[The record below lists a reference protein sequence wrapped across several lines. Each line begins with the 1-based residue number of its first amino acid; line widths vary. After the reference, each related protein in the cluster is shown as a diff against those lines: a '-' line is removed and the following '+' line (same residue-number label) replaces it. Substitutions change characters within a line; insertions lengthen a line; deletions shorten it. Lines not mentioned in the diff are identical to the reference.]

1 MTPEINSVIEF
12 FYREELE
19 EFKFLWK
26 EVRREITEMEQLIAN
41 RLGGLV
47 MGNDNFNP
55 LLALEII
62 HKVSKE
68 SRSILPGDIMY
79 WPF

>member
-1 MTPEINSVIEF
+1 M
-12 FYREELE
+12 E

-68 SRSILPGDIMY
+68 SYFARGHGVLAILILS
-79 WPF
+79 

>member
-1 MTPEINSVIEF
+1 MIKQIGLPVISF
-12 FYREELE
+12 NYACIILSHREELE
-19 EFKFLWK
+19 EFQSLWK
-26 EVRREITEMEQLIAN
+26 EVRREINEMEQLIAN

-62 HKVSKE
+62 HKVNNVSCH
-68 SRSILPGDIMY
+68 IM
-79 WPF
+79 

>member
-1 MTPEINSVIEF
+1 M
-12 FYREELE
+12 E
-19 EFKFLWK
+19 EFQSLWK
-26 EVRREITEMEQLIAN
+26 EVRREINEMEQLIAN

-62 HKVSKE
+62 HKVDKVTSP
-68 SRSILPGDIMY
+68 IV
-79 WPF
+79 

>member
-1 MTPEINSVIEF
+1 
-12 FYREELE
+12 
-19 EFKFLWK
+19 
-26 EVRREITEMEQLIAN
+26 MEQLIAN

-68 SRSILPGDIMY
+68 SYFARGHGVLAILILS
-79 WPF
+79 